1 MNAAA
6 PATDATRMEVSVEFR
21 SFGEWMTWLRANA
34 WAIDSKHIA
43 NIVADIRR
51 GGLIDPLS
59 GYIAPDKI
67 DFGGANYREGLIA
80 EGMNSRLRAVCL
92 ALIEELLAKGPQLRV
107 YASEWVSPFA
117 DVMRKFVAY
126 QGSEY
131 LPKPEDQAKHPQIR
145 HEDVM
150 ATTFAD
156 GSFDAYITNEVLEH
170 VPSVEAALLEANRI
184 LAPGGLFFGT
194 FPMAYASARTVKKAE
209 LRDGEI
215 IHLTEPEYHGNPI
228 DPSGGSLVFNIPA
241 WDILDQARNA
251 GFADPRIRFISSRR
265 HGILGAEI
273 AGILL
278 FIAKKA

>member
-1 MNAAA
+1 
-6 PATDATRMEVSVEFR
+6 
-21 SFGEWMTWLRANA
+21 
-34 WAIDSKHIA
+34 
-43 NIVADIRR
+43 
-51 GGLIDPLS
+51 
-59 GYIAPDKI
+59 
-67 DFGGANYREGLIA
+67 LIA
-80 EGMNSRLRAVCL
+80 ERMNSRLRAVCL
-92 ALIEELLAKGPQLRV
+92 ALVEEMLVKGPQLSV

-117 DVMRKFVAY
+117 NVMRKFVAY

-131 LPKPEDQAKHPQIR
+131 LPKPEDRAKHPEIR

-170 VPSVEAALLEANRI
+170 VPIVEAALLEANRI

-194 FPMAYASARTVKKAE
+194 FPMAYASATTVRKAE
-209 LRDGEI
+209 LRNGQI

-241 WDILDQARNA
+241 WDILDQARKV
-251 GFADPRIRFISSRR
+251 GFSDPHLRFVSSRR
-265 HGILGAEI
+265 HGILGSEV

-278 FIAKKA
+278 FVARKS

>member
-1 MNAAA
+1 
-6 PATDATRMEVSVEFR
+6 MEVSLEFR
-21 SFGEWMTWLRANA
+21 SFGEWMAWRRDNA
-34 WAIDSKHIA
+34 WAIDSQHIA

-51 GGLIDPLS
+51 GGLIDPLW
-59 GYIAPDKI
+59 GYIPPDKI
-67 DFGGANYREGLIA
+67 DIGGANYREGLIA
-80 EGMNSRLRAVCL
+80 EGLNSRLRAVCL
-92 ALIEELLAKGPQLRV
+92 ALVEEMLVKGPRLSV

-117 DVMRKFVAY
+117 NVMRRFVAY

-131 LPKPEDQAKHPQIR
+131 LPTPEDRAKHPEIR

-170 VPSVEAALLEANRI
+170 VPIVEAALLEANRI

-194 FPMAYASARTVKKAE
+194 FPMAYASARTVRKAE
-209 LRDGEI
+209 LRDGQI
-215 IHLTEPEYHGNPI
+215 VHLTEPEYHGNPI

-241 WDILDQARNA
+241 WDILDQARNS
-251 GFADPRIRFISSRR
+251 GFPDPRIRFISSRR

-273 AGILL
+273 CGILL
-278 FIAKKA
+278 FLAQRK

>member
-1 MNAAA
+1 MCL
-6 PATDATRMEVSVEFR
+6 TLVE
-21 SFGEWMTWLRANA
+21 EM
-34 WAIDSKHIA
+34 
-43 NIVADIRR
+43 
-51 GGLIDPLS
+51 
-59 GYIAPDKI
+59 
-67 DFGGANYREGLIA
+67 
-80 EGMNSRLRAVCL
+80 
-92 ALIEELLAKGPQLRV
+92 LAKGPELRV

-117 DVMRKFVAY
+117 DVMRKFVTY

-131 LPKPEDQAKHPQIR
+131 LPTPEDRAKHPQIR

-170 VPSVEAALLEANRI
+170 VPIIEAALLEANRI

-194 FPMAYASARTVKKAE
+194 FPMAYASARTVRKAE
-209 LRDGEI
+209 LRDGQI

-241 WDILDQARNA
+241 WDILDQARSA
-251 GFADPRIRFISSRR
+251 GFADPRIRFVSSRR

-278 FIAKKA
+278 FAARKT

>member
-6 PATDATRMEVSVEFR
+6 RATDATRMEVSLDFR
-21 SFGEWMTWLRANA
+21 SFGEWMTWLRDNA
-34 WAIDSKHIA
+34 WAIDNQHIA

-59 GYIAPDKI
+59 GYVPPDKI
-67 DFGGANYREGLIA
+67 DFGGANYREGMVA

-92 ALIEELLAKGPQLRV
+92 TLVEEMLAKGPQLSV

-117 DVMRKFVAY
+117 NVMRKFVAY

-131 LPKPEDQAKHPQIR
+131 LPTPEDRAKHPEIR

-150 ATTFAD
+150 ATSFAE

-194 FPMAYASARTVKKAE
+194 FPMAYASARTIRKAE
-209 LRDGEI
+209 LRDGQI

-241 WDILDQARNA
+241 WDILDEARNS
-251 GFADPRIRFISSRR
+251 GFPDPCIRFISSRR

-278 FIAKKA
+278 FVARKS

>member
-1 MNAAA
+1 MNSAASA
-6 PATDATRMEVSVEFR
+6 MRMEVSLEFR
-21 SFGEWMTWLRANA
+21 SFGEWMIWLRDNA
-34 WAIDSKHIA
+34 WAIDSQHIA

-59 GYIAPDKI
+59 GYIAPEKI

-80 EGMNSRLRAVCL
+80 EGLNSRLRAVCL
-92 ALIEELLAKGPQLRV
+92 ALIEEMLAKGPRLRV

-117 DVMRKFVAY
+117 NVMRNFVAY

-131 LPKPEDQAKHPQIR
+131 LPTPEDRAKHPQIR

-156 GSFDAYITNEVLEH
+156 GSFGAYITNEVLEH
-170 VPSVEAALLEANRI
+170 VPSVDAALREAYRI

-194 FPMAYASARTVKKAE
+194 FPIAYASANTIRKAE
-209 LRDGEI
+209 LRDGQI

-241 WDILDQARNA
+241 WDILDQARKA
-251 GFADPRIRFISSRR
+251 GFPDPRIRFISSRR

-278 FIAKKA
+278 FIARKS